1 MIDIE
6 LIDYEL
12 PLVVVEKATVIPGGF
27 LSAIISGDK
36 NISAA
41 KKRTRKR
48 K

>member
-36 NISAA
+36 
-41 KKRTRKR
+41 KRTRKR

>member
-36 NISAA
+36 ME
-41 KKRTRKR
+41 
-48 K
+48 

>member
-27 LSAIISGDK
+27 FQQLFQVTK
-36 NISAA
+36 
-41 KKRTRKR
+41 T
-48 K
+48 